1 MTRAEIEQI
10 RGVALGKGTIDALM
24 EAGWV
29 RPKGRRVGPGRPLL
43 WVTTPDFLIH
53 FGLDSLNELPSL
65 DELRATGLLDL
76 APLTLLERADEKTTE
91 PEARSEA

>member
-1 MTRAEIEQI
+1 
-10 RGVALGKGTIDALM
+10 LM